1 MVKEDFWYNGVS
13 AKSMGITLREPV
25 VVGGAIPRVE
35 RVSVPGRNGDLV
47 YFDGS
52 YENRPAEASCFALK
66 ARNVMQSVTR
76 VNNWLLGDFG
86 YKELV
91 IPEDRDHFFLA
102 TVENGA
108 EINTKLAMLAPF
120 EIEFSCKPQRFLN
133 IGKKQIE
140 IPGEAIEF
148 KIYNPTQFES
158 NPLLKIYGTGTL
170 GVSFNGKITTIRNV
184 QEWVYYDCENHNAW
198 KDLELFNNNVYGA
211 SMDTRKLM
219 PGENDVHAAGSTTK
233 IEIIPRWWEL

>member
-1 MVKEDFWYNGVS
+1 MVKEDFWYDGVS
-13 AKSMGITLREPV
+13 ARSMGITLREPV
-25 VVGGAIPRVE
+25 VVGGAIPRIE
-35 RVSVPGRNGDLV
+35 RVSVPGRNGDFI

-66 ARNVMQSVTR
+66 SKNVMQNVTR
-76 VNNWLLGDFG
+76 INNWLLGNFG

-133 IGKKQIE
+133 FGKEMITIQDL
-140 IPGEAIEF
+140 EAVVT
-148 KIYNPTQFES
+148 NPTQFPS
-158 NPLLKIYGTGTL
+158 KPLIHFYTSADSFEVFFGDETISSDSI
-170 GVSFNGKITTIRNV
+170 GVSNF
-184 QEWVYYDCENHNAW
+184 WFDCETQNAYSTPQNLNS
-198 KDLELFNNNVYGA
+198 KIKTSGEIVLRPGA
-211 SMDTRKLM
+211 STIGIID
-219 PGENDVHAAGSTTK
+219 GISK

>member
-1 MVKEDFWYNGVS
+1 MVKEDFWYNGIS

-25 VVGGAIPRVE
+25 VVGGAIPRIE
-35 RVSVPGRNGDLV
+35 RISVPGRNGDLI

-66 ARNVMQSVTR
+66 AKNVMQNVTR
-76 VNNWLLGDFG
+76 INNWLLGNFG

-133 IGKKQIE
+133 FGKEMITIQDLDGIVT
-140 IPGEAIEF
+140 
-148 KIYNPTQFES
+148 NPTQFPAK
-158 NPLLKIYGTGTL
+158 PLIHFYTSADSFEVFFGDETISSDSI
-170 GVSFNGKITTIRNV
+170 GVSDF
-184 QEWVYYDCENHNAW
+184 WFDCETQNAYRTPQTLNS
-198 KDLELFNNNVYGA
+198 KIKTSGEIVLRPGA
-211 SMDTRKLM
+211 NTIGVIDGIS
-219 PGENDVHAAGSTTK
+219 K
-233 IEIIPRWWEL
+233 IEIVPRWWEL